1 MDKRLASLKKDVRA
15 GFDWEEV
22 EKLMEG
28 EYEEEGWGRVMGRL
42 MDNMR
47 DIDDDE
53 VGLNGTHRGMANR
66 RTVGL
71 SGSESCR

>member
-1 MDKRLASLKKDVRA
+1 MDKRLASLKKDVKS
-15 GFDWEEV
+15 GFDWGEV

-53 VGLNGTHRGMANR
+53 VGLNGKHRGMADR

-71 SGSESCR
+71 SESESRR